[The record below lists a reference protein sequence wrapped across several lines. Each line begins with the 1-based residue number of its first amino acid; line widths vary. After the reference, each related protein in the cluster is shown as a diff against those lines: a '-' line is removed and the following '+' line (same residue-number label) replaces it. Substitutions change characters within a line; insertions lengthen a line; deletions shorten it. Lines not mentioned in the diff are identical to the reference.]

1 MTERARVGWVVDAQ
15 VDFMDPEGRLYVRDL
30 GDDRDPGA
38 KMIVGVL
45 SDVVDWMKEHCEVV
59 VYTGDWH
66 SYDDAEIDPVDPDP
80 GNGTYP
86 PHCMGLSDDPAEREG
101 ALIVPA
107 IRPADPLILEMEA
120 SQEEARKLASRAV
133 SEGRSIFIH
142 KNRFDVFEGNRA
154 TEAFLDGLFKALG
167 RPLELF
173 VVGVARDVCVTGAVD
188 GMQARGLQVR
198 VVRDAVWGLGLEPE
212 EVTLA
217 RWAEKGEILTADQL
231 PR

>member
-1 MTERARVGWVVDAQ
+1 
-15 VDFMDPEGRLYVRDL
+15 
-30 GDDRDPGA
+30 
-38 KMIVGVL
+38 
-45 SDVVDWMKEHCEVV
+45 
-59 VYTGDWH
+59 
-66 SYDDAEIDPVDPDP
+66 
-80 GNGTYP
+80 
-86 PHCMGLSDDPAEREG
+86 REG